1 MLQEATKADIKLDTA
16 ASSGRDDDTKIGW
29 LLGVPLAIKDLENVR
44 GLPTT
49 KGCPLFGE
57 ESCGEGEE
65 ESSYNFNGGWRFRN
79 EVEDAPFVKRLRD
92 AGAIII
98 GKTNGKYVYIL
109 VLRNIIQSKPDIYML
124 QFR

>member
-1 MLQEATKADIKLDTA
+1 MLQEAIEADIKLDAA
-16 ASSGRDDDTKIGW
+16 ASFGLDDDNTKMSW

-57 ESCGEGEE
+57 ESYCGEGDE
-65 ESSYNFNGGWRFRN
+65 ESSYNYNGGWRFRN

-98 GKTNGKYVYIL
+98 GKTNGK
-109 VLRNIIQSKPDIYML
+109 
-124 QFR
+124 